1 MSSTASN
8 PDPVTDGPASGP
20 ERITTGGARLD
31 LLDRTRLLRIVQER
45 LGAPHRPPLVVAS
58 SNLDHLTHFGEGAP
72 NPDPASSSPDADWLV
87 TADGMPL
94 VGAARVMTSRSWPQL
109 AGSDLLPHV
118 LAVAERDG
126 ATVGFFGGWPEQHER
141 LRFALAEEFPEL
153 HLRGY
158 WSPSPVELR
167 SPERAAELARQVSA
181 AGVDLLVVGLGKPQ
195 QELWLRE
202 HATSTGARVALAFGA
217 AADFL
222 AGTVDRAP
230 EGWRRFGMEW
240 LYRLLREP
248 RRLWRRYLV
257 EGPAALYR
265 LLRWSSAERT

>member
-1 MSSTASN
+1 MSSAAGN
-8 PDPVTDGPASGP
+8 PDPVIDEPAPGPA
-20 ERITTGGARLD
+20 RITTGGAKLD

-58 SNLDHLTHFGEGAP
+58 SNLDHLNHFGEGASH
-72 NPDPASSSPDADWLV
+72 PDPATSSPDADWLV

-118 LAVAERDG
+118 LAVAETDG
-126 ATVGFFGGWPEQHER
+126 ATVGFLGGWPEQHEQ
-141 LRFALAEEFPEL
+141 LRHALAEEFPKL
-153 HLRGY
+153 SVRGY
-158 WSPSPVELR
+158 WSPSP
-167 SPERAAELARQVSA
+167 AELGSPDTAASLAEQVA
-181 AGVDLLVVGLGKPQ
+181 VAGVDLLVVGLGKPR

-202 HATSTGARVALAFGA
+202 HVTETGARVALAFGA

-230 EGWRRFGMEW
+230 VRWRRFGMEW
-240 LYRLLREP
+240 LYRLLHEP

-257 EGPAALYR
+257 EGPAAMWR
-265 LLRWSSAERT
+265 LLRWSSARQT